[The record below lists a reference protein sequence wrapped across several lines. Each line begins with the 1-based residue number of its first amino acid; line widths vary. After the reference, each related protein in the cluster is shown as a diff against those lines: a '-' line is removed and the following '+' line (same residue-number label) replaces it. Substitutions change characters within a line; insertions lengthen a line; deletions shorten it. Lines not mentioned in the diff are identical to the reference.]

1 MPRNVDP
8 SVKKG
13 VGLKQL
19 AILHAVANVHKKPT
33 ISSRSNLWQNSSATL
48 KDLMEDQVAKAS
60 GLGLKCVYLSQGDR
74 CNDELVQAVLAGEYQ
89 IIFLSPEVLLTEL
102 RWREMLRTEV
112 YQNNLVGVI
121 VDEAHCVETW

>member
-1 MPRNVDP
+1 
-8 SVKKG
+8 
-13 VGLKQL
+13 
-19 AILHAVANVHKKPT
+19 
-33 ISSRSNLWQNSSATL
+33 
-48 KDLMEDQVAKAS
+48 MEDQVAKAS
-60 GLGLKCVYLSQGDR
+60 GLGLKCVYLSQEDR

>member
-1 MPRNVDP
+1 M
-8 SVKKG
+8 
-13 VGLKQL
+13 
-19 AILHAVANVHKKPT
+19 
-33 ISSRSNLWQNSSATL
+33 
-48 KDLMEDQVAKAS
+48 
-60 GLGLKCVYLSQGDR
+60 
-74 CNDELVQAVLAGEYQ
+74 LAGEYQ

>member
-1 MPRNVDP
+1 MFGISTLNLLRN
-8 SVKKG
+8 S
-13 VGLKQL
+13 
-19 AILHAVANVHKKPT
+19 
-33 ISSRSNLWQNSSATL
+33 NSSIVIVVSPL
-48 KDLMEDQVAKAS
+48 KSLMEDQVAKAS